1 MLYTLTLTK
10 RLIKPGCT
18 GLPDLNGDGRID
30 ADNDRYYAASTLP
43 LAHGGFVNEFVWKG
57 FDLNIMFTFSFGRKI
72 INLLEKSAL
81 ALDYQY
87 GPIFTDYRNSSFWT
101 QSGDNTDYPSIG
113 GAYNGYI
120 GQFDG
125 LTDRDIETVGFVR
138 LKQLT
143 LGYNVPKNVMNRIG
157 LESARVFFYR
167 GESFLVV

>member
-1 MLYTLTLTK
+1 M
-10 RLIKPGCT
+10 
-18 GLPDLNGDGRID
+18 
-30 ADNDRYYAASTLP
+30 
-43 LAHGGFVNEFVWKG
+43 NEFVWKG

-157 LESARVFFYR
+157 LESARVFFT
-167 GESFLVV
+167 GENLFLLSNYSGVDPETVDATKGFDNFDNYPLARKLTLGLTLKF